1 MDTGG
6 WVLFEDLFSFMV
18 SQHRLRDMT
27 RATLFS
33 ILFWNPRARAQL
45 AISVRVEP
53 RSAGSAG
60 AAGSLA
66 GIGVFQALH
75 LVRATVGH
83 HFDFLDPIRFAL
95 PLRERRDF
103 WERIVGLCHRTNWPN
118 VPHILANGIKPGGI
132 EAAAR

>member
-18 SQHRLRDMT
+18 SQRRFRDMT

-60 AAGSLA
+60 AAGLFT
-66 GIGVFQALH
+66 GDGVFKGLH

-83 HFDFLDPIRFAL
+83 HFDFLDPMRLAL
-95 PLRERRDF
+95 PLRQRRDF
-103 WERIVGLCHRTNWPN
+103 WDRIAGL
-118 VPHILANGIKPGGI
+118 
-132 EAAAR
+132 